1 MARWNLRIKSGDLV
15 DNIVFESDL
24 SNTELVNTLLTYPRE
39 AVIRVITDKKS
50 LVWNPLSIDM
60 LTLENLDI
68 LGIK

>member
-1 MARWNLRIKSGDLV
+1 MAKWNLRIKSGNLV
-15 DNIVFESDL
+15 DNIIFESDL
-24 SNTELVNTLLTYPRE
+24 SNEELLSAFLTCPRE
-39 AVIRVITDKKS
+39 AVIRVTTDKKS

>member
-1 MARWNLRIKSGDLV
+1 MAKWNLRIKSGDLI
-15 DNIVFESDL
+15 DNIIFESDS
-24 SNTELVNTLLTYPRE
+24 SNEELMNTLLTYPRE
-39 AVIRVITDKKS
+39 AVIRVTTDKKS